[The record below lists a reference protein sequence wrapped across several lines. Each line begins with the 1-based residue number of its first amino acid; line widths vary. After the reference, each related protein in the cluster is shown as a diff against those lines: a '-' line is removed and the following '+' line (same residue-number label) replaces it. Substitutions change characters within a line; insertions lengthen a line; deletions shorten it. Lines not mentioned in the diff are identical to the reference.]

1 MKTRYKYLFSLL
13 IFLLLA
19 AVFTFLREPVAAA
32 VNAALIAAGE
42 GRSIRVDNT
51 DMVKRKPVGQV
62 KVRGGSKIAGAA
74 QVKVFPG
81 KLAAPPVTRMT
92 EGDPKAKRGKAMFI
106 REWAV
111 LGEFGFGAIA
121 GQLNRQILLA
131 QECMNGETA
140 NVSFENVPK
149 GYEWNRLQNLSSDG
163 RVDLT
168 ETFRKNRKAAGAWLA
183 ADLEFE
189 REYPDA
195 VMLAGIQQAGRIFL
209 NGKLIFTST
218 AKTPARVDG
227 TRMKVHLKPGVNRIV
242 VKAATAN
249 AKSWLVY
256 LRFITADKKPLMPK
270 TEKKTGAARPAGSG
284 TR

>member
-1 MKTRYKYLFSLL
+1 MKTRYKYLIFLL
-13 IFLLLA
+13 IFLSLA
-19 AVFTFLREPVAAA
+19 AVFTFLREPIAAG
-32 VNAALIAAGE
+32 VNATLIAVGE

-62 KVRGGSKIAGAA
+62 KVQGGSKIAGAA

-81 KLAAPPVTRMT
+81 KLSAPPVTRMT
-92 EGDPKAKRGKAMFI
+92 EGNASAKRGKAMFI

-111 LGEFGFGAIA
+111 LGVFGLGAIA
-121 GQLNRQILLA
+121 PQLNRQTMLA
-131 QECMNGETA
+131 QECMNAETA
-140 NVSFENVPK
+140 NVSFENIPA
-149 GYEWNRLQNLSSDG
+149 GYEWNRMQNLSSDG
-163 RVDLT
+163 KINLT
-168 ETFRKNRKAAGAWLA
+168 ETFRKNQKAAAAWLA

-195 VMLAGIQQAGRIFL
+195 VMLVGIQQAGRVFL
-209 NGKLIFTST
+209 NGKQVFCST

-227 TRMKVHLKPGVNRIV
+227 TRVKVHLKPGVNRIV
-242 VKAATAN
+242 VKTATAN

-270 TEKKTGAARPAGSG
+270 TEKKTAASPAK
-284 TR
+284 

>member
-227 TRMKVHLKPGVNRIV
+227 TRVKVHLKPGVNRIT